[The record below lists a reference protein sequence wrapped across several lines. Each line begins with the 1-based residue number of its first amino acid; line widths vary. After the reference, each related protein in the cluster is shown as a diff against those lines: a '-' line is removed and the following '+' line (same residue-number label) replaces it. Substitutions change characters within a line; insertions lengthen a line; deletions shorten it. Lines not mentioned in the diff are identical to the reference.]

1 MSGASATSCVIRSP
15 RLCGFH
21 QRDEG
26 DQRSNLSPCLLS
38 ASDPEFAYARGFYV
52 WSPDSGVLPG
62 VSWNQWRLK
71 HPDVQPGLRQADPHG
86 ANLHQFNLDNAN
98 LNNANLSEA
107 HLHFAFFSEPN
118 LSRANIRKA
127 DLSKASLHR
136 ARLSKSLLGFVHAGT
151 STQSIQSNRVPIFP
165 RFKRTW

>member
-1 MSGASATSCVIRSP
+1 MSGASANSCVIRSP

-62 VSWNQWRLK
+62 LEHRIVVGRVLRDALESIPVFNDFAVVIESKNIDAGPIGVPVS
-71 HPDVQPGLRQADPHG
+71 
-86 ANLHQFNLDNAN
+86 
-98 LNNANLSEA
+98 
-107 HLHFAFFSEPN
+107 
-118 LSRANIRKA
+118 
-127 DLSKASLHR
+127 
-136 ARLSKSLLGFVHAGT
+136 
-151 STQSIQSNRVPIFP
+151 FP
-165 RFKRTW
+165 